1 MVTVPLKNRVN
12 RIIRFVETAPNG
24 DKILKN
30 ANRAI
35 LGFYEKAHD
44 VAKDKNRRIVGHCDI
59 LTSLLEEK

>member
-12 RIIRFVETAPNG
+12 RIIGFVETAPNG

-30 ANRAI
+30 ANRVI

-44 VAKDKNRRIVGHCDI
+44 VTKDKNRRIVGHGEI